1 MSALSIIVG
10 GWLVLN
16 VVVIVALMVRRER
29 PPAGSKDMLKRP

>member
-16 VVVIVALMVRRER
+16 VVVVALLSRREQPR
-29 PPAGSKDMLKRP
+29 VSSEK

>member
-16 VVVIVALMVRRER
+16 IVVVALLSRRREQPR
-29 PPAGSKDMLKRP
+29 VSSEK